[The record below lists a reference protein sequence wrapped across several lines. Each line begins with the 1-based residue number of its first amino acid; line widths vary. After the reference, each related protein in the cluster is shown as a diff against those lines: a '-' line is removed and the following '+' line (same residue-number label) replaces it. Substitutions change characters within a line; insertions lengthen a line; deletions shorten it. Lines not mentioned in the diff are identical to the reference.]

1 MKKRTQP
8 HLSLRLAAGAMVL
21 LIAAL
26 AGGSLWALRRL
37 HKELAH
43 VSATRSVIE
52 RGRSIAGQLAY
63 QPVLSAD
70 GGEEADWQ
78 RFAEL
83 VNTLYTLEPALQF
96 IAVSRDGVVV
106 FQQQREAL
114 AAGVAEASDPGAA
127 TADVVL
133 SQRLLS
139 VAGGTLPVV
148 VFTLPVDAAGGE
160 SGVIEVAMRREAVAL
175 EERAATDAIGSMF
188 RVSLVTV
195 VIAFAACGAM
205 VVWLM
210 RREERREQ
218 VRREQEHLA
227 FAGVMASGIAHDFRN
242 PMSSLKLDVQMIGR
256 EAARGADLRRERVT
270 QLARRVAGTVERMDK
285 VFQEFFYLGKPVDE
299 TRLTR
304 VDLRRCLDD
313 CLTILEPRFEKAGVG
328 VDRAL
333 GDEELVVMAD
343 EPSLTRALM
352 NVITNAKQ
360 FSPAGAHVR
369 ITAGAAGRHVDLHV
383 MDRGPGVPD
392 KERKRI
398 FEMFVSSRPGGTGL
412 GLFLARTALERSGGH
427 ISVSDRPDGGADFH
441 IRLNKAE

>member
-1 MKKRTQP
+1 
-8 HLSLRLAAGAMVL
+8 MVV

-26 AGGSLWALRRL
+26 AGGSLWALRRM

-52 RGRSIAGQLAY
+52 RGRSIAGQLAH
-63 QPVLSAD
+63 QPVLAAD
-70 GGEEADWQ
+70 GAAGADWQ
-78 RFAEL
+78 RFAGL

-96 IAVSRDGVVV
+96 ISVSRDGVVV

-114 AAGVAEASDPGAA
+114 AGGVAEPPARGAA
-127 TADVVL
+127 GDVVL

-139 VAGGTLPVV
+139 VAGDTLPVV
-148 VFTLPVDAAGGE
+148 VFTLPVADAGGG
-160 SGVIEVAMRREAVAL
+160 SGVIEVALRREAVAL
-175 EERAATDAIGSMF
+175 EERAASDAIGSMF

-195 VIAFAACGAM
+195 LIAFAACGAM
-205 VVWLM
+205 VIWLL
-210 RREERREQ
+210 RREEQREQARRE
-218 VRREQEHLA
+218 EEHLA

-256 EAARGADLRRERVT
+256 EAARGEGIRRERVE

-304 VDLRRCLDD
+304 VDLRRCLED
-313 CLTILEPRFEKAGVG
+313 CLTILAPRFEQAGVE
-328 VDRAL
+328 VDVAL
-333 GDEELVVMAD
+333 GEDPLPVQAD

-352 NVITNAKQ
+352 NVIANAKQ
-360 FSPAGAHVR
+360 FSPEGSRVE
-369 ITAGAAGRHVDLHV
+369 ITAGAAGRHIDLHV
-383 MDRGPGVPD
+383 MDRGTGVPES
-392 KERKRI
+392 ERKRI

-427 ISVSDRPDGGADFH
+427 ISVSDRPEGGADFH